1 MMHPMRRIS
10 VLLIVGFS
18 AGCATRA
25 GIDAER
31 LQGSWTVVAVERKGA
46 TGDVEV
52 GSFLIFNGTGVNYIP
67 RLDGLFAE
75 ARERER
81 IPDGTR

>member
-1 MMHPMRRIS
+1 MMRPMRRIS

-31 LQGSWTVVAVERKGA
+31 LQGSWKVTVVERKGSA
-46 TGDVEV
+46 GDVEV
-52 GSFLIFNGTGVNYIP
+52 GSSVIF
-67 RLDGLFAE
+67 
-75 ARERER
+75 
-81 IPDGTR
+81 DGTSVKYMPKFAGLIREIPPDAALR